1 MNEMICK
8 IKIIHGLKN
17 VTSTQLTVH
26 IKTEEHILYQ
36 ERPLDTKLCI
46 HTKLKNIFI
55 KTKHSAR
62 MRVCTQTKDYY
73 CIENEHS
80 IQKQKKK
87 CILLNKE
94 LDT

>member
-1 MNEMICK
+1 MHIHSLEEKKLRSIKFYLYHTSNESMNEMICK

-46 HTKLKNIFI
+46 HTKLKNILY
-55 KTKHSAR
+55 KD
-62 MRVCTQTKDYY
+62 QTPSKNA
-73 CIENEHS
+73 CMHTN
-80 IQKQKKK
+80 
-87 CILLNKE
+87 
-94 LDT
+94 